1 MATPSQRVSTT
12 IRISSLFLLLPI
24 LLSFLHKSF
33 VKALSRTPCLIKIYY
48 DSSNV
53 LHRCPSYHPEQPLR
67 ISVCVERLKQ
77 EQSGY
82 YELYDVS
89 SSLTFDELKISR
101 SILSQVHSEEYV
113 HKLEH
118 KCRTSREARLAQGK
132 DPLGFIGYVD
142 EGDTYVTTESY
153 DVCLRAT
160 AIWIRAVHHVLHQQQ
175 QQQQTTPPIS
185 LALTRPPGHHA
196 TKNLANGFC
205 IFNFCASAV
214 LHAIHVLRQQ
224 PNPTTKNNPRVSV
237 LDWDVHYGQGTADIL
252 QHIPEVRYVSI
263 HQTPAFPYMGQTRSI
278 SGPHKN
284 IFTIPIVAE
293 TSWEGGYKDRYENLA
308 LPFIANEEDWLP
320 DIIIISAGY
329 DALDSDPLASVS
341 LNPNDYEKMVHS
353 LHRHLARCFQGKQQ
367 LPAIVLG
374 LEGGYQLQ
382 KDGNGLDE
390 AVLAT
395 VKALVDITVSSTED
409 SHH

>member
-1 MATPSQRVSTT
+1 MATPSQRVSTTT
-12 IRISSLFLLLPI
+12 IRISSLFLLLP
-24 LLSFLHKSF
+24 LLVSFLHKGF
-33 VKALSRTPCLIKIYY
+33 VKALSRTPCPIPIYY

-77 EQSGY
+77 EQGGY
-82 YELYDVS
+82 YELNDVS
-89 SSLTFDELKISR
+89 SSLTFDELNMSR

-118 KCRTSREARLAQGK
+118 KCRASREARLAQGK

-142 EGDTYVTTESY
+142 EGDTYLTTESY

-160 AIWIRAVHHVLHQQQ
+160 AIWIRAVHHVLLQPQQQ
-175 QQQQTTPPIS
+175 KQQQKMTPSIAF
-185 LALTRPPGHHA
+185 ALTRPPGHHA

-205 IFNFCASAV
+205 TFNFCASAV
-214 LHAIHVLRQQ
+214 LYAIHVLRQQ
-224 PNPTTKNNPRVSV
+224 QPNPARNNNNNPRVSV

-263 HQTPAFPYMGQTRSI
+263 HQTPAFPYMGETRSI

-293 TSWEGGYKDRYENLA
+293 TSWEGGYKDKYETLA

-320 DIIIISAGY
+320 DVIIISAGY

-341 LNPNDYEKMVHS
+341 LNPNDYETMVHS
-353 LHRHLARCFQGKQQ
+353 LHRHLARCFQGQQ
-367 LPAIVLG
+367 QFPAIVLG
-374 LEGGYQLQ
+374 LEGGYHLQ

-395 VKALVDITVSSTED
+395 VKALVDITVS
-409 SHH
+409 